1 MTRRWMMIAFAVSV
15 ALNLFFLGIASAR
28 WWQHRQWRTQR
39 WGDPALNMAGG
50 APGPARMDGHRGP
63 RRRGEPFPWLSQQE
77 KEELRPK
84 REALI
89 EARRDA
95 EQVLVAEPLDPVKL
109 GSALEAVRA
118 QTTQLQATM
127 HERLLQ
133 HAQTLGLEER
143 RKLADMSWGTP
154 GERGRPGPRVRAGVH

>member
-1 MTRRWMMIAFAVSV
+1 MTRRWVMIAFAVSV
-15 ALNLFFLGIASAR
+15 ALNLFFLGIAAAR
-28 WWQHRQWRTQR
+28 FWQHRQWRMQR
-39 WGDPALNMAGG
+39 WGDSALNMAGG
-50 APGPARMDGHRGP
+50 PGGAPRMDGHRGP

-77 KEELRPK
+77 KEELRPR

-95 EQVLVAEPLDPVKL
+95 EQVLVTDPLDPAKL
-109 GSALEAVRA
+109 GSALETVRA
-118 QTTQLQATM
+118 QTTQLQAAM
-127 HERLLQ
+127 HARLLQ

-154 GERGRPGPRVRAGVH
+154 GERGRPPPHVRDGAH

>member
-1 MTRRWMMIAFAVSV
+1 MTRRWVMIAFAVSV
-15 ALNLFFLGIASAR
+15 ALNLFFLGIATAR
-28 WWQHRQWRTQR
+28 FWQHRQWRMHG
-39 WGDPALNMAGG
+39 WADPALNMAGG
-50 APGPARMDGHRGP
+50 PAGPARRDGHRGP
-63 RRRGEPFPWLSQQE
+63 RWRGEPFPWLSQQE
-77 KEELRPK
+77 REELRPK

-95 EQVLVAEPLDPVKL
+95 EQVLVADPLEPAKL
-109 GSALEAVRA
+109 GSALQVVRA
-118 QTTQLQATM
+118 QTTQLQASM

-154 GERGRPGPRVRAGVH
+154 GERGRPPPRARETAH